1 MLLYVGTR
9 ARVGG
14 TITPVWTEEANARM
28 EPLRDEARALLD
40 DGMVL
45 APELR
50 QLTAAGITAVDER
63 LYFRQYLAARD
74 GNRDRFDRTG
84 HESWVNT
91 LHLDDVI
98 DEHAPDW
105 GARCVAQGVLLAR
118 HVGESVPVSGVTVD
132 FLITVDFGGVVVVG
146 VDGATEEIETYP
158 SSTFRFV
165 TYRTDEPSLAD
176 DVATSTQAALLIRAR
191 L

>member
-1 MLLYVGTR
+1 MTAKARRSRKQPPSSFLEDNGTLSQSLGQLQLTEVLVR
-9 ARVGG
+9 SFSTSHSRQRALARVGG

-45 APELR
+45 APELQ
-50 QLTAAGITAVDER
+50 QLTAAGITAVDGR

-91 LHLDDVI
+91 LHLDDVV
-98 DEHAPDW
+98 DEHASDW
-105 GARCVAQGVLLAR
+105 GARCVAQGMLLSR
-118 HVGESVPVSGVTVD
+118 VR
-132 FLITVDFGGVVVVG
+132 LIG
-146 VDGATEEIETYP
+146 
-158 SSTFRFV
+158 
-165 TYRTDEPSLAD
+165 
-176 DVATSTQAALLIRAR
+176 RAR
-191 L
+191 CLRG